1 MRISLDAYCAPDA
14 YCVPTVSW
22 HEGLMPSGRLHKLTQ
37 GYPETLGGYAQR
49 HRQLPDCRS
58 FMNTAVEPRR

>member
-1 MRISLDAYCAPDA
+1 
-14 YCVPTVSW
+14 
-22 HEGLMPSGRLHKLTQ
+22 MPSGRLHKLTQ